1 MCIKMHALIA
11 MDHSSSVPCP
21 VFFNDDNIP
30 DILVRVNF
38 GAWNVYQYSDVAI
51 LEGKS
56 GTVLW
61 TMRSSNAVMSS
72 SVVLRAHHHGN
83 DGAVF
88 VTLGQSIEMDSHT
101 HTLRDA
107 TQDSNVCFRDY
118 LDEPSRSCASHVTRG
133 HEASPSHVTS
143 DANGHEASP
152 SHVTSDA
159 NGHEASPSHVTSD
172 ANGHEASPSH
182 VTRDANGHEASPSQS
197 PMLCIEHLLFE
208 PFSFL

>member
-83 DGAVF
+83 DGTVF
-88 VTLGQSIEMDSHT
+88 VTLGQSIEMDSR
-101 HTLRDA
+101 TLRDA

-133 HEASPSHVTS
+133 HEASPSQVT
-143 DANGHEASP
+143 
-152 SHVTSDA
+152 
-159 NGHEASPSHVTSD
+159 
-172 ANGHEASPSH
+172 NGHEASPSH

-197 PMLCIEHLLFE
+197 PMLCVEHLLFE
-208 PFSFL
+208 PFSLL